1 MAIYGHDFREEINV
15 KNYKVITPLFPTYA
29 QVKAM
34 MKAVSGYSL
43 KSVRSM
49 ITAILEQT
57 GTPQNPVDW
66 SEPDLWI
73 NERLSGVDAEI
84 ALRIWQTDDH
94 ILNPRHS
101 YGCYLFLNYTLFDL
115 MASTVDDI
123 WAPTARGERF
133 LQDDAETLRWLDD
146 QEGLI
151 QLLELLAGREM
162 SRRADLLPE
171 WQAFLHQHS
180 KFASDRSAK
189 STLYSRLYNLID
201 RQLAAREGMSYR
213 ITDAGREWLTQAL
226 PTQQADPRKEL
237 LEAVK
242 RYNAQQKELLRE
254 QLSTMNPYKFEHLV
268 AQLLEAMG
276 YEQVE
281 VTKASGDKGVDV
293 VGKVQVGITTITEV
307 VQVKRM
313 QNTIN
318 RPLIDQLRGAL
329 PYHKAIRGTLIT
341 TGRFAAKCAEAAL
354 YPGAAPIT
362 LIDGDRLL
370 ELLIE
375 NNVGIRRSN
384 AVELLDV
391 DLQLF
396 DELEID

>member
-1 MAIYGHDFREEINV
+1 M

-34 MKAVSGYSL
+34 MKAISGYSL
-43 KSVRSM
+43 KSVRHM
-49 ITAILEQT
+49 INAIFEQT
-57 GTPQNPVDW
+57 GTPQKPVDW

-73 NERLSGVDAEI
+73 SERLSGEDAEI

-101 YGCYLFLNYTLFDL
+101 YGCYLFLNYTLFEL
-115 MASTVDDI
+115 MESTASDA
-123 WAPTARGERF
+123 WMPTARGERF
-133 LQDDAETLRWLDD
+133 LQNDDETVRWLDD

-180 KFASDRSAK
+180 KFASERSAK

-201 RQLAAREGMSYR
+201 RELATREGMSYR
-213 ITDAGREWLTQAL
+213 ITDAGRDWLGKAL

-237 LEAVK
+237 LDAVK

-268 AQLLEAMG
+268 GQLLEAMG

-313 QNTIN
+313 QNTIT
-318 RPLIDQLRGAL
+318 RPYIDQLRGAL

-341 TGRFAAKCAEAAL
+341 TGKFAAKCAEAAL
-354 YPGAAPIT
+354 FPGAAPIT

-396 DELEID
+396 DELEIE